1 MEESDTDNNV
11 RGLNYSPLR
20 SVSPSPPVSS
30 FASLLPARPRRM
42 VHRDNGRSQIRH
54 LGVPRRGRLGK
65 LKDGFT
71 TLLDARWI
79 WVLLFFCLAYMMSW
93 IVFAVVWLVVEE
105 GNKAF
110 FNLTCVAES
119 DGFRAMLLFSIET
132 QVTIGYGGKY
142 VQSDCVVGILLLMVQ
157 CLIGLFLD
165 SFLLGLVFAK
175 LTRPRQRRK
184 TILFSDIAVIHQANG
199 ERVMQLRIIDLRR
212 SQLVEAHVRLSLY
225 WYRKKSDGEYG
236 LDCYDLDVGYDTGQ
250 DRVFFMTPVVVTHRI
265 DESSPLYEIS
275 NDKLL
280 DQDLE
285 IVVVLEA
292 IVESTGL
299 TVQALWSYTER
310 EILTN
315 HRFLPMVCRQPVSRE
330 WAIDLKKI
338 NHTEPLFDTSE

>member
-1 MEESDTDNNV
+1 MI
-11 RGLNYSPLR
+11 
-20 SVSPSPPVSS
+20 
-30 FASLLPARPRRM
+30 
-42 VHRDNGRSQIRH
+42 HRDNGRSQFKH

-79 WVLLFFCLAYMMSW
+79 WVLLFFCVAYMLSW
-93 IVFAVVWLVVEE
+93 IVFAVVWLVVEQIE
-105 GNKAF
+105 NAF
-110 FNLTCVAES
+110 NVTCVEDSES
-119 DGFRAMLLFSIET
+119 FRAMLLFSIET

-142 VQSDCVVGILLLMVQ
+142 VQSDCIIGILLLMVQ

-184 TILFSDIAVIHQANG
+184 TILFSDIAVIHEEDG
-199 ERVMQLRIIDLRR
+199 ERVLQLRIADLRR
-212 SQLVEAHVRLSLY
+212 SQLVEAHVRLALY
-225 WYRKKSDGEYG
+225 WYRKNSDGDYS
-236 LDCYDLDVGYDTGQ
+236 LDCYDLDVGYDTGR

-265 DESSPLYEIS
+265 NESSPLHELS
-275 NDKLL
+275 TDSLL

-310 EILTN
+310 EILAD
-315 HRFLPMVCRQPVSRE
+315 HRFLPMVCRQAVSQE
-330 WAIDLKKI
+330 WAIDFRKI
-338 NHTEPLFDTSE
+338 NHTELFLNKS